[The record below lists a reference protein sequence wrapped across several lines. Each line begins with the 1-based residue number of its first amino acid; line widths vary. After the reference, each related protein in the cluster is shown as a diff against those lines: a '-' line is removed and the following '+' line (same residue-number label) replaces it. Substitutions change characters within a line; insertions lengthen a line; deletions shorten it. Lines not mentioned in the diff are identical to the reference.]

1 MTSPDTP
8 WLLAE
13 PAASVQLLAESDGIW
28 LRGPDLV
35 GGHPSRIGRAYTTD
49 PPRALAAYGDSTTV
63 RTRPGYDG
71 RRWRPHGLC
80 RLHDL

>member
-1 MTSPDTP
+1 MTSLDTP

-35 GGHPSRIGRAYTTD
+35 WDHPSHQGRVDTTN
-49 PPRALAAYGDSTTV
+49 PPRALAAHGDSATV

-80 RLHDL
+80 RLHDS